1 MAKKNRWMLV
11 ATGAIILSVSSL
23 LLPVISYQGKVG
35 VRHNYNILALLGDN
49 DFAQVVFGDYMGTF
63 LKGFPYE
70 TIELYTKILV
80 AVGAGA
86 IVLAFVGINSMSKQY
101 ESNTPFRLTLLGLVG
116 TAIPSITLI
125 VLYAMSAE
133 QFRGT
138 ISLGPYAFVTPIAM
152 ICACMAVTARHRMT
166 AEEARLQ
173 REASAYIRPA
183 GDLPIIRR

>member
-1 MAKKNRWMLV
+1 MAKKNRWMAV
-11 ATGAIILSVSSL
+11 ATGAIVLSLSSL
-23 LLPVISYQGKVG
+23 LLPVISYRSKTGL
-35 VRHNYNILALLGDN
+35 RSDYNIFALLGTS
-49 DFAQVVFGDYMGTF
+49 DFAQVVFGDYTGTF

-70 TIELYTKILV
+70 TIELYTKLLV

-86 IVLAFVGINSMSKQY
+86 IVLALVGINSMSKQY
-101 ESNTPFRLTLLGLVG
+101 ESNTPFILTLLGLVG

-125 VLYAMSAE
+125 VLYTMSAE
-133 QFRGT
+133 QFMGT
-138 ISLGPYAFVTPIAM
+138 ISLGPYAVVTPLAM